1 MYGARPI
8 KRWIERNVM
17 TKLCD
22 MLVKGEAM
30 EGSTISIVATDEKK
44 GLNYEVSCQESSPR

>member
-8 KRWIERNVM
+8 KRWVEKNIM
-17 TKLCD
+17 TVLCD

-30 EGSTISIVATDEKK
+30 KGSEIFIEATDDTK
-44 GLNYEVSCQESSPR
+44 GLKYKVAGQETSRR